1 MSQIQNSKILVTGGA
16 GFIGSN
22 LSEKLLQ
29 QNNHVIVLD
38 NLLTGKIQNIEDLKS
53 YPQFEFIEGDIRNLE
68 ICKQAVSQCD
78 YVFHQAALGSV
89 PRSVED
95 PATSTEIN
103 INGTLNVFIAAKDE
117 KVKHIVFASSSSVY
131 GDSKHLPKTEDLL
144 GNPLSPYAVTKRCN
158 EFHAQNFRDLYG
170 LKITG
175 LRYFNVFGPRQDT
188 DSIYAAVIPKFVK
201 AFMTGESP
209 IINGDGSYSRDFT
222 YVENVLHA
230 NELAAVTDA
239 DELVFNVA
247 CGGKTTLLEL
257 VQQIQ
262 EILAHYNPNIKD
274 IPIQFAPNRAGD
286 IPHSM
291 ADISRSVKSLN
302 YQPLYNWEEG
312 LKKACEWYWRNL

>member
-1 MSQIQNSKILVTGGA
+1 MAQIQNSKILVTGGA

-22 LSEKLLQ
+22 LAEKFLQ

-38 NLLTGKIQNIEDLKS
+38 NLLTGKIQNIEDLKA
-53 YPQFEFIEGDIRNLE
+53 YPQFEFIEGDIRNLD

-95 PATSTEIN
+95 PVTSTEIN
-103 INGTLNVFIAAKDE
+103 INGTLNVFIAARDE

-131 GDSKHLPKTEDLL
+131 GDSKHLPKTEDQV

-209 IINGDGSYSRDFT
+209 VINGDGSYSRDFT

-230 NELAAVTDA
+230 NELAAVTDTNK
-239 DELVFNVA
+239 LVFNVA

-262 EILAHYNPNIKD
+262 DVLAHYNPKIKD

-291 ADISRSVKSLN
+291 ADISRSVKCLN

-312 LKKACEWYWRNL
+312 LKKACEWYWENL